1 MQIQPCTRLKD
12 GREVLLRSPEAADA
26 QALLDYMR
34 VTSGETHFM
43 ARYPEECQATV
54 EQETGFIEALTG
66 HPQNFMI
73 VAMLSGELVG
83 GCSVMA
89 VSGHI
94 KTRHRGSLG
103 ISVEQKAWGGLG
115 TAMIE
120 AALRQMAD
128 DGDIQLLVTT
138 GGTGFAPRDVTPEA
152 TLAVCDRLTPGI
164 PEAMRYASMQITGRA
179 MLSRA
184 QAGIRK
190 GTLILNL
197 PGSPKAAQENLEA
210 VLPAI
215 SHGLEML
222 SGRPADCA
230 KLTD

>member
-1 MQIQPCTRLKD
+1 MQIQPCTVRLKD
-12 GREVLLRSPEAADA
+12 GREVLLHSPEAADA

-103 ISVEQKAWGGLG
+103 ISVEQKAW
-115 TAMIE
+115 
-120 AALRQMAD
+120 AD
-128 DGDIQLLVTT
+128 S
-138 GGTGFAPRDVTPEA
+138 AR
-152 TLAVCDRLTPGI
+152 R
-164 PEAMRYASMQITGRA
+164 
-179 MLSRA
+179 
-184 QAGIRK
+184 
-190 GTLILNL
+190 
-197 PGSPKAAQENLEA
+197 
-210 VLPAI
+210 
-215 SHGLEML
+215 
-222 SGRPADCA
+222 
-230 KLTD
+230 